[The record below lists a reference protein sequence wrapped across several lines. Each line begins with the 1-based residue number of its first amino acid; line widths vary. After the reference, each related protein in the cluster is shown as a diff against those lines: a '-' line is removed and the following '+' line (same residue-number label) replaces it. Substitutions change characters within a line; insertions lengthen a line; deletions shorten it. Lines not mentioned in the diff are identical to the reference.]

1 MTREQA
7 MAKVNAYNAELK
19 DYTEN
24 GLYEELGVDKNKK
37 VNGGEWFKLWN
48 KAYNLLYKY
57 YEIGSAVQSE
67 CRACGHDVKMNMQ
80 SYELILH

>member
-24 GLYEELGVDKNKK
+24 GLYEDLGVDKNKT
-37 VNGGEWFKLWN
+37 VNGGEWFRLWN
-48 KAYNLLYKY
+48 KAYNLLRKY
-57 YEIGSAVQSE
+57 YEIGYPILEE

-80 SYELILH
+80 SYELILY